1 MVTEK
6 QIVGRYGTDADHDSL
21 SSAQN
26 AQKRVYLMPDF
37 CQISL
42 PLNDPGD
49 STPSWQRVNGSRTY
63 TIYPKRLRDEAGN
76 PKYLWS
82 YGKIA
87 RLLFIWI
94 TTQVV
99 KQKNQHQ
106 EDNRLVMLPDTLREL
121 MEAVGIKR
129 KPTGGDYKRFRQQL
143 EAITHFCMT
152 IDDDTPKSN
161 DGSLFAVAER
171 WEIGWD
177 KATPEQTRGMKPGSY
192 IKLTADAWKRMS
204 KGVPLDADIVEVLSC
219 GHNRGQDLDIYA
231 WLTQR
236 IYALN
241 HSRHG
246 QDWNGVLI
254 TWEQLSNQLG
264 TNYDYEAA
272 PADFVRNIKKSLQRV
287 QLLWNYHATI
297 VRGKGIR
304 IYRSPMSVKAEHKT
318 SLPPKPPQRAH
329 AVHQREKKVE
339 PFWQPRKAPK
349 NGKVSRG
356 RKQQVTDKEYVRHFI
371 GSSEHRKI

>member
-1 MVTEK
+1 MVTET
-6 QIVGRYGTDADHDSL
+6 QIVGRCGTDADHDNHP
-21 SSAQN
+21 SAQN

-99 KQKNQHQ
+99 RQKNQHQ

-204 KGVPLDADIVEVLSC
+204 KGVPLDAELVETFTAT
-219 GHNRGQDLDIYA
+219 GTGQDLDIYA

-236 IYALN
+236 IYALDQ
-241 HSRHG
+241 SGHG
-246 QDWNGVLI
+246 QDRDGVLI
-254 TWEQLSNQLG
+254 TWEQLNDQLG
-264 TNYDYEAA
+264 NDYDYETE
-272 PADFVRNIKKSLQRV
+272 PADFVRNIEQSLERV
-287 QLLWNYHATI
+287 RMHWPFRYDV
-297 VRGKGIR
+297 VRGRGIR
-304 IYRSPMSVKAEHKT
+304 LYR
-318 SLPPKPPQRAH
+318 
-329 AVHQREKKVE
+329 
-339 PFWQPRKAPK
+339 
-349 NGKVSRG
+349 
-356 RKQQVTDKEYVRHFI
+356 
-371 GSSEHRKI
+371 